1 MALLMHHFF
10 SAPRIRIG
18 ATRTFTDTTPIARKN
33 LHHLRVLNVRAPP
46 SLLAPITA
54 IYSKLEFHALHRQP
68 LRLRADATILVFCR
82 LRHVVSEIIFQS
94 SITPSV

>member
-33 LHHLRVLNVRAPP
+33 LHHLRVLNVRAPF
-46 SLLAPITA
+46 AP
-54 IYSKLEFHALHRQP
+54 
-68 LRLRADATILVFCR
+68 RANHSNLFEIRISRASPAAAAAAR
-82 LRHVVSEIIFQS
+82 GRHHIGFLPVA
-94 SITPSV
+94 PRR